1 MAAFDWDRRCETG
14 IASIDAQ
21 HQELFRLAR
30 ELYEASKTG
39 AEREVVTAV
48 LKHLIT
54 YCNTHFQD
62 EEAHMERLGFPGLQA
77 QQEEHRKLTTRV
89 YGLLDQHATGQ
100 LQVSEELSILVFQW
114 LRKHIKEYDQVFA
127 DFVRTKAAETP

>member
-1 MAAFDWDRRCETG
+1 MAGKLYDAYQAG
-14 IASIDAQ
+14 AAS
-21 HQELFRLAR
+21 
-30 ELYEASKTG
+30 
-39 AEREVVTAV
+39 EVVAAV
-48 LKHLIT
+48 LKHLIA

-77 QQEEHRKLTTRV
+77 QQEEHRQLTNRV
-89 YGLLDQHATGQ
+89 YGLLDQYATGQ